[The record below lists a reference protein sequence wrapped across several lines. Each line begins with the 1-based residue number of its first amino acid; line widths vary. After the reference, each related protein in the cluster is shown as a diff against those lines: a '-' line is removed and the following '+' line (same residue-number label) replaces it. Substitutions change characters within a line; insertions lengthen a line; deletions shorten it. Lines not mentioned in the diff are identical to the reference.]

1 MTQTKFIFA
10 ILTVAWLALNAAT
23 SHAADYRFELRGKV
37 IHVDDGDT
45 VVLLDEGRK
54 RHKIRLTDIDAPE
67 TPKDNQGKAGQPF
80 SNASSRNLA
89 SLAKGHNATA
99 LCYEEDH
106 YERAVCRLMVD
117 GRDLNLEQVRA
128 GLAWANASNPRYVRD
143 ARAFQYEKEARQGKR
158 GLWADPKPIP
168 PWVWRNACWKTKQ
181 CDGAGS

>member
-1 MTQTKFIFA
+1 MIQTKFIFA
-10 ILTVAWLALNAAT
+10 ALTVALVSLRAAV
-23 SHAADYRFELRGKV
+23 SHAADYRFELRGTV
-37 IHVDDGDT
+37 IHVDDGDS
-45 VVLLDEGRK
+45 VVLLDEGKK

-67 TPKDNQGKAGQPF
+67 TPKENQGKAGQPF

-89 SLAKGHNATA
+89 SLAKGRVATA

-143 ARAFQYEKEARQGKR
+143 ARAYQYEKEAKRERR
-158 GLWADPKPIP
+158 GLWADPKPIA
-168 PWVWRNACWKTKQ
+168 PWVWRKACWNAKQ
-181 CDGAGS
+181 CDGAGN

>member
-1 MTQTKFIFA
+1 MTHTKFFFA
-10 ILTVAWLALNAAT
+10 VVTMVSIAMHGAL

-45 VVLLDEGRK
+45 VVLLDEGKK

-67 TPKDNQGKAGQPF
+67 TPKDNQGRAGQPF

-89 SLAKGHNATA
+89 SLAKGRNATA
-99 LCYEEDH
+99 LCYEQDH

-128 GLAWANASNPRYVRD
+128 GLAWANASNSRYVRD
-143 ARAFQYEKEARQGKR
+143 ARVYQYEKEARQAKR
-158 GLWADPKPIP
+158 GLWADPKPVA
-168 PWVWRNACWKTKQ
+168 PWVWRKACWNAKQ